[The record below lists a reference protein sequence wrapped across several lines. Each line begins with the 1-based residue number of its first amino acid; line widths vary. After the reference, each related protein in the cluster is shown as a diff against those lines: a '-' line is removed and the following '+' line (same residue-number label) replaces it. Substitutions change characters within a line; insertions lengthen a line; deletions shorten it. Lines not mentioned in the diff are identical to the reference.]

1 MSTSHPECPLAGTLR
16 SAPHPSAGFS
26 LIEVLVSLL
35 VLSIGLLGLAGL
47 QVSAVAFNHS
57 AYMRTQ
63 ATNLAYEISDRMRAN
78 RQAALDDAY
87 NGGFAVTP
95 PLCGDDVDGGTVA
108 EQDVSAWRISLSCT
122 LPGGNGS
129 VDLDGERLTVVVR
142 WDEARGGGDVNDR
155 EEFTMVTG
163 L

>member
-1 MSTSHPECPLAGTLR
+1 MSTSHHQCAPVETLR
-16 SAPHPSAGFS
+16 SAPHASAGFS

-47 QVSAVAFNHS
+47 QVNAVAFNHS

-63 ATNLAYEISDRMRAN
+63 ATNLAYEITDRMRAN
-78 RQAALDDAY
+78 RQAALDDDY
-87 NGGFAVTP
+87 DGDFALVP
-95 PLCGDDVDGGTVA
+95 PLCGDAVAGATVA
-108 EQDVSAWRISLSCT
+108 EQDVSAWRIAMSCT

-142 WDEARGGGDVNDR
+142 WDEARGGGDVSDR
-155 EEFTMVTG
+155 EEFAMVTG